1 MKQIFLSVLIIIA
14 ISVSCK
20 KENGFVIT
28 GKITNSEGKY
38 LYLDELRVSSSVPVD
53 SVLIKKDGTFK
64 FKGNIK
70 FPNFYLLKISDKNFV
85 TLLVD
90 TTEKITVKGDAA
102 NFSHDY
108 VVEGSEGSL
117 LVQVLNNK
125 LTKTKLQI
133 DSLRNRI
140 KAFRNREDYTV
151 QRQRWEQELI
161 DIKQK
166 QTDFSTEFIQKHPFS
181 MSSVLALY
189 QKFDDSNYVIQDLHS
204 LKVAASALNSI
215 FPNSEHV
222 KALYANTQRLML
234 EEKNSKLKEFISKT
248 GENSPNIN
256 LPDINGNNISLSSLS
271 GKIILIQFWS
281 ALNSDSRIQN
291 QALVELY
298 DKYKSKNFEI
308 YQVSVDTDRNAWI
321 QAIMQDKLIWKNV
334 GDMKGS
340 NSAVNSYNI
349 QRIPSNYIL
358 DRERRII
365 SRDLKGPALD
375 KAIASLVK

>member
-1 MKQIFLSVLIIIA
+1 MKQILFSVIIIIA

-20 KENGFVIT
+20 KDNGFVIS
-28 GKITNSEGKY
+28 GKITNSEGRY

-53 SVLIKKDGTFK
+53 SVLIKKDGNFK
-64 FKGNIK
+64 FKGKIG
-70 FPNFYLLKISDKNFV
+70 FPNFYLLRISDKNFI

-90 TTEKITVKGDAA
+90 TTEIITVKGDAA

-108 VVEGSEGSL
+108 VVEGSQGSI
-117 LVQVLNNK
+117 LVQELNNT
-125 LTKTKLQI
+125 LTKTKLKI

-140 KAFRNREDYTV
+140 KAFRNREDYNI
-151 QRQRWEQELI
+151 QRQKWEQELI
-161 DIKQK
+161 EIRQK
-166 QTDFSTEFIQKHPFS
+166 QIDYSTEFIQKHPFS

-215 FPNSEHV
+215 FPKSEHV

-234 EEKNSKLKEFISKT
+234 DEKNSKIKEFISQT
-248 GENSPNIN
+248 GENSPNIV
-256 LPDINGNNISLSSLS
+256 LPDQFGNNVALSSLS

-281 ALNSDSRIQN
+281 ALSNDSRIQN

-298 DKYKSKNFEI
+298 NKYKSKNFEI
-308 YQVSVDTDRNAWI
+308 YQVSVDTDRDAWI
-321 QAIMQDKLIWKNV
+321 QAIKNDGLVWKNV

-340 NSAVNSYNI
+340 NSAINNYNI
-349 QRIPSNYIL
+349 QRVPSNYIL
-358 DRERRII
+358 DRERKIVA
-365 SRDLKGPALD
+365 RDLVGPALD
-375 KAIASLVK
+375 KAIGALVK